1 MGQNQRRYPR
11 AVCPGKF
18 LDLDLFSLG
27 SLPPVPKHRRAVLRS
42 EVDRSVEASNPARSY
57 PEVVHRT
64 E

>member
-18 LDLDLFSLG
+18 LDLFSLG
-27 SLPPVPKHRRAVLRS
+27 SLPPVPKHRRAVLCPGI
-42 EVDRSVEASNPARSY
+42 DRSVEASNPARSY
-57 PEVVHRT
+57 PEVVHHRA